1 MSETSPHFGSMDD
14 YIVLEHIG
22 EGSFG
27 KVYKGRRKNTGL
39 TVAMKFITKHVSLA

>member
-1 MSETSPHFGSMDD
+1 MSGTQFGSMDD

-27 KVYKGRRKNTGL
+27 KVSTDFKIAAALDSL
-39 TVAMKFITKHVSLA
+39 TCAIISLGIQGP